1 MEFLKKFGCIFM
13 KKILSETIRLIRDEK
28 TEYFN
33 EASITSLVCG
43 ILYSYGWNVFDPNEV
58 APQYN
63 IRSEKHPQR
72 VDLALKLFGK
82 RKILIEIK
90 DIKKGKYLKKYEY
103 QLKGYLNKI
112 PDVKVGILTNSA
124 SWWFYYSNEDENNH
138 ITINRQDKVDI
149 LKDSESFIEKIFS
162 QYLSKE
168 KMAEEWYQTNLNNL
182 NNNSQKL
189 TSIRQLRDMEDER
202 VFQPLLQILKED
214 KECLAKS
221 SALFG
226 IYDLYKLGKLDSE
239 ILYHVLK
246 KAMNDQHSSIK
257 EDATRFLNE
266 IQKENNKKALKY
278 KYDLGFQ

>member
-72 VDLALKLFGK
+72 VDLALKLLVK
-82 RKILIEIK
+82 KILIEIK
-90 DIKKGKYLKKYEY
+90 DIKRQIKKYEY

-124 SWWFYYSNEDENNH
+124 SWWFIIRMKMK
-138 ITINRQDKVDI
+138 ITI
-149 LKDSESFIEKIFS
+149 
-162 QYLSKE
+162 
-168 KMAEEWYQTNLNNL
+168 
-182 NNNSQKL
+182 
-189 TSIRQLRDMEDER
+189 
-202 VFQPLLQILKED
+202 
-214 KECLAKS
+214 
-221 SALFG
+221 
-226 IYDLYKLGKLDSE
+226 
-239 ILYHVLK
+239 
-246 KAMNDQHSSIK
+246 
-257 EDATRFLNE
+257 
-266 IQKENNKKALKY
+266 
-278 KYDLGFQ
+278 